1 MKKTALFL
9 SLLLVSLIFVPTPK
23 AEAANAPWVLAA
35 TTMKKPTPLP
45 RILVGKESNFSEVAN
60 HDLVAV
66 GGTVNV
72 GGVVKNNLIVAG
84 GQVTLS
90 GEVKGNVIAVGGF
103 VKLEEGARVA
113 GYLLIAGGQVELLGK
128 VDGDART
135 FGSDALIGGK
145 SVFGGSLTVDAG
157 KIKTDEG
164 AKISG
169 EKKLTEIKANGK
181 MPWGYWKN
189 TLPQDRP
196 GLFAGVFTV
205 MKLAEFVGKVA
216 LMLIFIKIMGG
227 HLAELT
233 KRVKAD
239 FWTILGWGSLK
250 LFLTPI
256 LILLLLMSVVGIP
269 VAIFFVGLYVGAIF
283 LSGYISGAVLG
294 HWLVMKGWLKHK
306 NLYVQGVIG
315 LLVLEVIGLVPVI
328 GWLIK
333 FGAVLVGL
341 GLIVRWEKTLLS
353 MKV

>member
-1 MKKTALFL
+1 MKRAALLL
-9 SLLLVSLIFVPTPK
+9 SLLIGFFAYVPVIR
-23 AEAANAPWVLAA
+23 AYEAAPWVLAV
-35 TTMKKPTPLP
+35 TSMRKPTPLP
-45 RILVGKESNFSEVAN
+45 KIVVGREVAFDEMADQ
-60 HDLVAV
+60 DLVTA

-72 GGVVKNNLIVAG
+72 GGVVKNNLVAAG
-84 GQVTLS
+84 GQVILS
-90 GEVKGNVIAVGGF
+90 GDVKGNVIVLGGF
-103 VKLEEGARVA
+103 VRLEEGAHVA

-128 VDGDART
+128 VDGDVRT
-135 FGSDALIGGK
+135 FGSDALIGDK
-145 SVFGGSLTVDAG
+145 SVFGGSLTVDAS
-157 KIKTDEG
+157 KIKADEG

-189 TLPQDRP
+189 TLPQGRP

-205 MKLAEFVGKVA
+205 MKLAEFVGKIA

-227 HLAELT
+227 RLAELT

-239 FWTILGWGSLK
+239 FWTILGWGALK

-283 LSGYISGAVLG
+283 LSGYISSAILG
-294 HWLVMKGWLKHK
+294 HWLVMKGWLANK
-306 NLYVQGVIG
+306 NLYVQGVVG

-341 GLIVRWEKTLLS
+341 GLVVRWEKSLLS
-353 MKV
+353 MKA